1 MAFNYLSRSS
11 PLVGG
16 KTISPAESRERYS
29 FYVSALQNAPYLQ
42 GIVYLARHIRS
53 DSNLLPAD
61 REWLM
66 GYAQS
71 LCAEISGKD
80 LEDVL

>member
-1 MAFNYLSRSS
+1 MSFLIRSS
-11 PLVGG
+11 PLAGG
-16 KTISPAESRERYS
+16 KPISSAESKEHYT
-29 FYVSALQNAPYLQ
+29 FYLTALRNASYVQ
-42 GIVYLARHIRS
+42 GIICIARYIRS

>member
-1 MAFNYLSRSS
+1 MSIFSRSS
-11 PLVGG
+11 PLAGG
-16 KTISPAESRERYS
+16 KTILSAESKKHYK
-29 FYVSALQNAPYLQ
+29 FYLSALRNASYVE
-42 GIVYLARHIRS
+42 GIVYLARYIRS
-53 DSNLLPAD
+53 DSNLLLAD

>member
-1 MAFNYLSRSS
+1 MSFISRSS
-11 PLVGG
+11 PYAGG
-16 KTISPAESRERYS
+16 KTISSAESKEHYE
-29 FYVSALQNAPYLQ
+29 FYLSALRNASYVQ
-42 GIVYLARHIRS
+42 CIVCLARYIRS

-61 REWLM
+61 RDWLM

>member
-1 MAFNYLSRSS
+1 MSFYHDSS
-11 PLVGG
+11 SNGREGG
-16 KTISPAESRERYS
+16 KSCSLAESKERYS
-29 FYVSALQNAPYLQ
+29 FFVSALQNAPYLQ
-42 GIVYLARHIRS
+42 GIVYLARHIRL
-53 DSNLLPAD
+53 DAKLLPSD
-61 REWLM
+61 REMLL

>member
-1 MAFNYLSRSS
+1 MSFLSRSS
-11 PLVGG
+11 PLAGG
-16 KTISPAESRERYS
+16 KTILSAESMKHYK
-29 FYVSALQNAPYLQ
+29 FYLSALRNASYVQ
-42 GIVYLARHIRS
+42 GIVCIARYIRS

>member
-1 MAFNYLSRSS
+1 MTFLYRSS
-11 PLVGG
+11 PLAGG
-16 KTISPAESRERYS
+16 KTISSADSKKRYT
-29 FYVSALQNAPYLQ
+29 FYVSALSNASYVK

-66 GYAQS
+66 SFAQS
-71 LCAEISGKD
+71 LCAEISGED

>member
-1 MAFNYLSRSS
+1 MSILSRSS
-11 PLVGG
+11 PLAGG
-16 KTISPAESRERYS
+16 KTILPAESKEHYK
-29 FYVSALQNAPYLQ
+29 FYLSALRNASYVQ
-42 GIVYLARHIRS
+42 GIVCLARYIRS

>member
-1 MAFNYLSRSS
+1 MSFLSRSP
-11 PLVGG
+11 PLAGG
-16 KTISPAESRERYS
+16 KTILSAESKEHYK
-29 FYVSALQNAPYLQ
+29 FYLSSLRNASYVQ
-42 GIVYLARHIRS
+42 GIVCLARYIRS
-53 DSNLLPAD
+53 DFNLLPAD
-61 REWLM
+61 RECFM

>member
-1 MAFNYLSRSS
+1 MSFLPRSS
-11 PLVGG
+11 PLAGG
-16 KTISPAESRERYS
+16 KTCSSAESMEHYK
-29 FYVSALQNAPYLQ
+29 FYLSALRNASYVQ
-42 GIVYLARHIRS
+42 GIVCIARYIRS

-61 REWLM
+61 RDWLM

>member
-1 MAFNYLSRSS
+1 MSFLPRSS

-16 KTISPAESRERYS
+16 KTISSAESMKHYK
-29 FYVSALQNAPYLQ
+29 FYLLALRNASYVQ
-42 GIVYLARHIRS
+42 GIVCIARYIRS

-71 LCAEISGKD
+71 LCAEISDKD

>member
-1 MAFNYLSRSS
+1 MSFLLWSS

-16 KTISPAESRERYS
+16 KTILSAESKEHYT
-29 FYVSALQNAPYLQ
+29 FYLSALRNASYVQ
-42 GIVYLARHIRS
+42 GIVCLARYIRS
-53 DSNLLPAD
+53 DPNLLPAD
-61 REWLM
+61 RDWLM

-80 LEDVL
+80 LGDLL

>member
-1 MAFNYLSRSS
+1 MSFLFRSS

-16 KTISPAESRERYS
+16 KTISPVESKEHYT
-29 FYVSALQNAPYLQ
+29 FYLSALRNASYVQ
-42 GIVYLARHIRS
+42 GLVSLVRYIRS
-53 DSNLLPAD
+53 DSNLLPSD
-61 REWLM
+61 CEWLM

>member
-1 MAFNYLSRSS
+1 MTFLYRSS
-11 PLVGG
+11 PLAGG
-16 KTISPAESRERYS
+16 KITSSAESKKRYS
-29 FYVSALQNAPYLQ
+29 FYVSALSNASYVE

-66 GYAQS
+66 SYAQS

>member
-1 MAFNYLSRSS
+1 MSFLHISS

-16 KTISPAESRERYS
+16 NTILSAESKKCYS
-29 FYVSALQNAPYLQ
+29 FYVSALSNASYVK
-42 GIVYLARHIRS
+42 GIAYLARHIRS

-71 LCAEISGKD
+71 LCAEISGLD

>member
-1 MAFNYLSRSS
+1 MSLLLRSS
-11 PLVGG
+11 PLAGG
-16 KTISPAESRERYS
+16 KNITFAESMEHYK
-29 FYVSALQNAPYLQ
+29 FYLSALRNASYVQ
-42 GIVYLARHIRS
+42 GIVCIARYIRS
-53 DSNLLPAD
+53 DSNLLPVD

-66 GYAQS
+66 GYAQA

>member
-1 MAFNYLSRSS
+1 MSILSRSS
-11 PLVGG
+11 PLAGG
-16 KTISPAESRERYS
+16 KTISPAESKEHYK
-29 FYVSALQNAPYLQ
+29 FYLSALRNASYVQ
-42 GIVYLARHIRS
+42 GIVCLARYIRS

-61 REWLM
+61 RDWLM

>member
-1 MAFNYLSRSS
+1 MSFPLCSS

-16 KTISPAESRERYS
+16 KTILPAESKEHYK
-29 FYVSALQNAPYLQ
+29 FYLSALRNASYVQ
-42 GIVYLARHIRS
+42 GIVCLARYIRS

>member
-1 MAFNYLSRSS
+1 MTFLHCSS

-16 KTISPAESRERYS
+16 NTISFAESKKCYS
-29 FYVSALQNAPYLQ
+29 FYVSALSNVSYVK
-42 GIVYLARHIRS
+42 GIAYLARHIRS

-61 REWLM
+61 RELLM
-66 GYAQS
+66 CYAQS
-71 LCAEISGKD
+71 LCAEVSGLD

>member
-1 MAFNYLSRSS
+1 MSFISRSS

-16 KTISPAESRERYS
+16 NTISSAESKEHYK
-29 FYVSALQNAPYLQ
+29 FYLSALRNASYVL
-42 GIVYLARHIRS
+42 GIVCLARYIRS
-53 DSNLLPAD
+53 DPNLLPAD

-71 LCAEISGKD
+71 LCADISGKD

>member
-1 MAFNYLSRSS
+1 MSSFSRSS
-11 PLVGG
+11 PLEGG
-16 KTISPAESRERYS
+16 RTISSAESKEHYKFYS
-29 FYVSALQNAPYLQ
+29 LALRNASYVQ
-42 GIVYLARHIRS
+42 GIVCLARYILS

-71 LCAEISGKD
+71 LCAEVSGKD
-80 LEDVL
+80 LEDFL

>member
-1 MAFNYLSRSS
+1 MSFLSS
-11 PLVGG
+11 PLAGG
-16 KTISPAESRERYS
+16 KTILPAESKEHYK
-29 FYVSALQNAPYLQ
+29 FYLSALQNVSYVQ

>member
-1 MAFNYLSRSS
+1 MSILSRSS
-11 PLVGG
+11 PLAGG
-16 KTISPAESRERYS
+16 MTISSAESKKHYK
-29 FYVSALQNAPYLQ
+29 FYLSALLNASYVHD
-42 GIVYLARHIRS
+42 IVFLARYILS

-71 LCAEISGKD
+71 LCAEISGRD

>member
-1 MAFNYLSRSS
+1 MSFLSRSS
-11 PLVGG
+11 PFEGG
-16 KTISPAESRERYS
+16 KTISLAESKERYR
-29 FYVSALQNAPYLQ
+29 FYVSALRNASYVQ
-42 GIVYLARHIRS
+42 GIACLARYILL
-53 DSNLLPAD
+53 DSNLLPED

-71 LCAEISGKD
+71 LCAQISGKD

>member
-1 MAFNYLSRSS
+1 MTFLYRSS
-11 PLVGG
+11 PLAGG
-16 KTISPAESRERYS
+16 KTISSADSKKRYTS
-29 FYVSALQNAPYLQ
+29 YVSALSNASYVK

-53 DSNLLPAD
+53 DSNLLPAE

-66 GYAQS
+66 SYAQS
-71 LCAEISGKD
+71 LCAEISGED

>member
-1 MAFNYLSRSS
+1 MSSLSRSS
-11 PLVGG
+11 PFAGG
-16 KTISPAESRERYS
+16 KTILSAESKEHYKFYS
-29 FYVSALQNAPYLQ
+29 SALRNASNVQ
-42 GIVYLARHIRS
+42 GIACLARYILS
-53 DSNLLPAD
+53 DSNLLPED